1 VLLLITQEQIT
12 HMIIDFHTHCFPDVL
27 APKALSVLKDHALQ
41 SHRFPCTNG
50 TLSGTEAHIKNQKV
64 DRAVICN
71 IATNARQQSKVNG
84 FAVQI
89 AQTSKI
95 LYSLGSLHP
104 EGENKRK
111 EMERLKSV
119 GIRGIKI
126 HPDYMGINVDDPKFN
141 EIFELCCEFDFFV
154 VTHAGFDP
162 VSPEHIHATPDM
174 LLSVISKFPSLKLIA
189 AHMGGFSM
197 STEVLEKLVGRNIW
211 IDTSLSA
218 LRQSECSNLIKILK
232 EHDPDKIL
240 FASDTPWS
248 YETEEL
254 EFIYSANLGNI
265 LTEKILYKNALN
277 LLY

>member
-1 VLLLITQEQIT
+1 
-12 HMIIDFHTHCFPDVL
+12 MIIDFHTHCFPDTL
-27 APKALSVLKDHALQ
+27 APKALSALKDHALQ

-50 TLSGTEAHIKNQKV
+50 TISGTETHISNQKI
-64 DRAVICN
+64 DRAVVCN
-71 IATNARQQSKVNG
+71 IATNTHQQNKVND
-84 FAVQI
+84 FAIKI
-89 AQTSKI
+89 AQTSKT

-104 EGENKRK
+104 DSDNKRE
-111 EMERLKSV
+111 EMERLRSV

-126 HPDYMGINVDDPKFN
+126 HPDYMETDIDDPKFN
-141 EIFELCCEFDFFV
+141 EIFELCCEFDFFI

-162 VSPEHIHATPDM
+162 VSPKHIHATPDM
-174 LLSVISKFPSLKLIA
+174 ILSVISKFTSLKLIA

-218 LRQSECSNLIKILK
+218 LRPNEHDNIIKILK
-232 EHDPDKIL
+232 EHPTDKIL

-254 EFIYSANLGNI
+254 KIIYSADLGDI
-265 LTEKILYKNALN
+265 STEKILYKNALN